1 MPATGSPT
9 AFNPEA
15 DMPRIVRNAT
25 LLVLLSLLLLPGCAA
40 VNQLA
45 ALRLVTF
52 EFAGVSDVRLV
63 GIPIGPGADYSNLGM
78 ADAARLAAAMLSRQA
93 PIELVAH
100 VAATNPAE
108 NKVTARMAG
117 MDWKL
122 FVEDHE
128 ALAGRLADPLEFRP
142 GRTTDVPLSVRFDLV
157 QLGSGG
163 ASDLFNLAI
172 AIAGQGT
179 IRKDLRLELLP
190 TIETS
195 AGPIR
200 YPAPIVVHR
209 LGSTQ

>member
-1 MPATGSPT
+1 ML
-9 AFNPEA
+9 
-15 DMPRIVRNAT
+15 RIARNAI
-25 LLVLLSLLLLPGCAA
+25 LLVLLSPLLLPGCAA
-40 VNQLA
+40 VNQMA

-52 EFAGVSDVRLV
+52 EFAGVSDVRFV

-78 ADAARLAAAMLSRQA
+78 ADVARLGAAMLSQQA
-93 PIELVAH
+93 PIDLVAH

-108 NKVTARMAG
+108 NRVTARMAG

-142 GRTTDVPLSVRFDLV
+142 GRTTDVPLLVRFDLV

-163 ASDLFNLAI
+163 ARDLFNLAI

-179 IRKDLRLELLP
+179 IRKDLRLELRP

-195 AGPIR
+195 SGPIR

-209 LGSTQ
+209 LGSTR

>member
-1 MPATGSPT
+1 ML
-9 AFNPEA
+9 
-15 DMPRIVRNAT
+15 RIARNAI
-25 LLVLLSLLLLPGCAA
+25 LLVLLSPLLLPGCAA
-40 VNQLA
+40 VNQMA

-52 EFAGVSDVRLV
+52 EFAGVSDVRFV

-78 ADAARLAAAMLSRQA
+78 ADVARLGAAMLSQQA
-93 PIELVAH
+93 PIDLVAH

-108 NKVTARMAG
+108 NRVTARMAG

-142 GRTTDVPLSVRFDLV
+142 GRTTDVPLLVRFDLV

-163 ASDLFNLAI
+163 ARDLFNLAI

-179 IRKDLRLELLP
+179 IRKDLRLELRP

-195 AGPIR
+195 SGPIR
-200 YPAPIVVHR
+200 HPAPIVVHR
-209 LGSTQ
+209 LGSTR